1 MFYFLMALWLVA
13 SAATIALFISWL
25 SSKVTK
31 RDSRRKGKITL
42 YLFMSSIVLLVA
54 GIIVNANEPKP
65 VTDRVVNTKA
75 ENTIIDATKFS
86 RISPEELIKL
96 MGEPESK
103 EEVDYKLS
111 ETRSYD
117 ATYYIY
123 EDSKYEFIVIDN
135 EVVRFT
141 YNGDHRDKND
151 NDEALFDS
159 FKISPGPNVKKVADT
174 PSATRFQMVNDK
186 ISDFWVSF
194 WDDNTVYKVTYNM
207 NYFS

>member
-1 MFYFLMALWLVA
+1 MFYFFMALWLVA

-25 SSKVTK
+25 FLKVTK
-31 RDSRRKGKITL
+31 RDTRRKGKLTL
-42 YLFMSSIVLLVA
+42 YLFASSVVLLVA
-54 GIIVNANEPKP
+54 GLIVNGNEPKP
-65 VTDRVVNTKA
+65 VTEMVVNSKE

-103 EEVDYKLS
+103 EDVEIKLT

-123 EDSKYEFIVIDN
+123 EDSKYEFMVIDS

-141 YNGDHRDKND
+141 FNGAYQEKND
-151 NDEALFDS
+151 NVEVF
-159 FKISPGPNVKKVADT
+159 FRMFNISPGENSEKVADT
-174 PSATRFQMVNDK
+174 PASIRFQMVNDK
-186 ISDFWVSF
+186 IDDFWISF
-194 WDDNTVYKVTYNM
+194 GDEYTIYKVTYNLK
-207 NYFS
+207 YFS

>member
-25 SSKVTK
+25 FSKVTK
-31 RDSRRKGKITL
+31 RDTRRKGKLTL
-42 YLFMSSIVLLVA
+42 YLFTSSVVLLVA
-54 GIIVNANEPKP
+54 GLIVNGNEPKH
-65 VTDRVVNTKA
+65 VTEMVVNSKE

-103 EEVDYKLS
+103 EEVEIKLT

-123 EDSKYEFIVIDN
+123 EDSKYEFMVIDG

-141 YNGDHRDKND
+141 FNGAYQEKND
-151 NDEALFDS
+151 NVEVF
-159 FKISPGPNVKKVADT
+159 FRMFNISPGENSEKVADT
-174 PSATRFQMVNDK
+174 PASIRFQMVNDK
-186 ISDFWVSF
+186 IADFWISF
-194 WDDNTVYKVTYNM
+194 GDEYTIYKVTYNLK
-207 NYFS
+207 YFS

>member
-13 SAATIALFISWL
+13 SAVTIALFISWL
-25 SSKVTK
+25 FSKVTK
-31 RDSRRKGKITL
+31 RDTRRKGKLTL
-42 YLFMSSIVLLVA
+42 YLFTSSVVLLVT
-54 GIIVNANEPKP
+54 GLIVNGNESKP
-65 VTDRVVNTKA
+65 VTEMVDNSKE

-103 EEVDYKLS
+103 EEVEYKLS

-123 EDSKYEFIVIDN
+123 EDSKYEFMVIDN

-141 YNGDHRDKND
+141 YNGEYREKNN
-151 NDEALFDS
+151 NDDELFEI

-174 PSATRFQMVNDK
+174 PIAIRFQMVNEK
-186 ISDFWVSF
+186 IADYWVAF
-194 WDDNTVYKVTYNM
+194 WDESTMYKVTYNM